1 MRNFG
6 RFAPGNV
13 RTAISSR
20 PEGLSGGPSRH
31 SSKGAR
37 PGINLAK
44 SHRCP
49 GATVVSMSGDWRQVH
64 TPSRSSTTRS
74 RRLEAVDAVVDN
86 SAAGQA
92 RTENGI
98 NNGATHPLSVRSR
111 PRTPLTF
118 GIRYCFLASPDVHAL
133 WITSEWAKSGVWK
146 TALFFDS
153 VIVFDWEAEQS
164 AVGQPDR
171 GSGLD
176 AWWLRRRR
184 IRSRGDC
191 SAR

>member
-1 MRNFG
+1 
-6 RFAPGNV
+6 
-13 RTAISSR
+13 
-20 PEGLSGGPSRH
+20 
-31 SSKGAR
+31 
-37 PGINLAK
+37 
-44 SHRCP
+44 
-49 GATVVSMSGDWRQVH
+49 VVSMSGDWRQVH

-146 TALFFDS
+146 TALFLILLLCS
-153 VIVFDWEAEQS
+153 IGRRNSPQLGNQIGVLDWTP
-164 AVGQPDR
+164 G
-171 GSGLD
+171 G
-176 AWWLRRRR
+176 
-184 IRSRGDC
+184 
-191 SAR
+191 